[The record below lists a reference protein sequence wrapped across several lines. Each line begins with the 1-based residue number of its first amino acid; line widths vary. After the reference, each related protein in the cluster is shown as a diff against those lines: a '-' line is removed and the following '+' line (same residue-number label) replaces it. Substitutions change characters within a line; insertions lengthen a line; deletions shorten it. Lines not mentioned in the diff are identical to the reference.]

1 MSFALFKIYLFLL
14 QTRPFDLFAQN
25 LASYRPMLILWIL
38 AFLPAVLT
46 AISKKESSA
55 QLRHY
60 VLLSCFVLCIVMSQ
74 LVGGSA
80 SGAMSAVSDFSA
92 TALLFLLTSLNVT
105 TLERLKSACLV
116 ILFSMFLLC
125 VAGIAAY
132 HYGFMSEE
140 LVLRQLKVENAV
152 DLPKERAPIPAQD
165 TSGYYMWRVHGVG
178 FFDDPNDFAQAI
190 VMALPWL
197 LWFSQPGRWFRNL
210 VVLGTPAA
218 VMIYTI
224 FLTNSRG
231 ALLGVASLVFFGIRN
246 MLGTTRTFMMMGVL
260 GLASTIG
267 SFTGGRGFTSKEE
280 SARQRIEAWYEGIL
294 MLRSS
299 PLFGVGYGNFTDRHY
314 LTAHNSFVLCFSEL
328 GLLGYFCWIAM
339 LVLAFKA
346 TSLVA
351 EKAPPGSA
359 ERKAGNLLRS
369 SFVGYVT
376 CAWFLSRTYQ
386 PTLYVLLALC
396 VAVWYCAR
404 RNPEV
409 QKLEAFKAPMP
420 WVKATFG
427 AVAVSLSA
435 VYAFI
440 LLDRIQQ

>member
-1 MSFALFKIYLFLL
+1 M
-14 QTRPFDLFAQN
+14 
-25 LASYRPMLILWIL
+25 
-38 AFLPAVLT
+38 
-46 AISKKESSA
+46 
-55 QLRHY
+55 
-60 VLLSCFVLCIVMSQ
+60 
-74 LVGGSA
+74 
-80 SGAMSAVSDFSA
+80 
-92 TALLFLLTSLNVT
+92 
-105 TLERLKSACLV
+105 V
-116 ILFSMFLLC
+116 ILLSMFLLC

-132 HYGFMSEE
+132 HFGFMSEQ
-140 LVLRQLKVENAV
+140 LVLQQLKVENAV
-152 DLPKERAPIPAQD
+152 DLPKEREPIPAQD
-165 TSGYYMWRVHGVG
+165 TSGLFMWRVHGVG

-197 LWFSQPGRWFRNL
+197 LWFSRPGRWFRNL
-210 VVLGTPAA
+210 VVLGMPAG

-246 MLGTTRTFMMMGVL
+246 MLGTARTFMMMGVL

-267 SFTGGRGFTSKEE
+267 SFTGGRGFTTQEE

-346 TSLVA
+346 ASLVA
-351 EKAPPGSA
+351 DQAPPGSA
-359 ERKAGNLLRS
+359 ERKAGDLLRS

-396 VAVWYCAR
+396 IAVLYCAK

-409 QKLEAFKAPMP
+409 LKIPAFNTSMP
-420 WVKATFG
+420 WAKATFG
-427 AVAVSLSA
+427 AVIMSLSA